1 MTANNND
8 AHTACALSDAE
19 LEAAT
24 GGVIP
29 PPNNSTKLP
38 MPHGP
43 IGPGPTTGPFWPQPK
58 TM

>member
-1 MTANNND
+1 MFDTDTSNIW
-8 AHTACALSDAE
+8 TAE
-19 LEAAT
+19 LTDSELDIAT
-24 GGVIP
+24 GGAIQ
-29 PPNNSTKLP
+29 PPNNSTK

>member
-1 MTANNND
+1 MFDTDTSKTWTAEL
-8 AHTACALSDAE
+8 TDAE

-24 GGVIP
+24 GGVIS